1 MTESVTFSL
10 TVKPICLPKDPSHS
24 YEDKVVTATG
34 WGRLLN
40 GGFPS
45 KLMGVDVKVLSIE
58 KCQES
63 YSRVNE
69 YVAPCIYYHPK
80 NPY

>member
-1 MTESVTFSL
+1 MTDPVVFSR
-10 TVKPICLPKDPSHS
+10 TVKPVCLPKDPSQS
-24 YEDKVVTATG
+24 YQDKKIADG
-34 WGRLLN
+34 AL
-40 GGFPS
+40 PD

-69 YVAPCIYYHPK
+69 YVAILYFYIFILK
-80 NPY
+80 FSG

>member
-1 MTESVTFSL
+1 MTEPVAFSR
-10 TVKPICLPKDPSHS
+10 TVKPVCFPKDPSQS

-34 WGRLLN
+34 WGRLLTGALPN
-40 GGFPS
+40 

-63 YSRVNE
+63 NPSVTE
-69 YVAPCIYYHPK
+69 YVDFLKFESI
-80 NPY
+80 

>member
-1 MTESVTFSL
+1 MTEAVTFTL
-10 TVKPICLPKDPSHS
+10 TVKPICFPKDPSQS
-24 YEDKVVTATG
+24 YEDKVATATG

-40 GGFPS
+40 GGLPN

-63 YSRVNE
+63 YARVNE
-69 YVAPCIYYHPK
+69 YVAPCIYNHPK
-80 NPY
+80 TSD